1 MAKLDLVLESVR
13 DRYMINVLEEGTTEL
28 GALKTKRF
36 LTESTQRIKEIL
48 IQEGVMD
55 SVKAGVQNA
64 YLKAKPVMMQNVD
77 PRISKGVMGLGAL
90 AGAGA
95 IAGEYGDEIGAA
107 YDNVADKIN
116 TGINTYKVAGTFDP
130 NMSTYDK
137 LTTAADAGWHN
148 NHQAAADMK
157 RAIWDKQSNEYLNQV
172 PDNNPKT
179 VDPTL
184 LKAEADAR
192 ELMNPAVQSANT
204 ALNGLVDKNVT
215 QSNETV
221 ADLNKQSQVFAQPA
235 PVKVT
240 GLDYDKT
247 HAGGF
252 DNRVPKGYWD
262 KQSNEYLGIK

>member
-36 LTESTQRIKEIL
+36 LTENTQRIKEIL

-55 SVKAGVQNA
+55 GVKAGIQNA
-64 YLKAKPVMMQNVD
+64 YLKAKTTVD
-77 PRISKGVMGLGAL
+77 PRVSRGVMGLGAL

-107 YDNVADKIN
+107 YDNVADKVN
-116 TGINTYKVAGTFDP
+116 TAYNKFF
-130 NMSTYDK
+130 
-137 LTTAADAGWHN
+137 H
-148 NHQAAADMK
+148 
-157 RAIWDKQSNEYLNQV
+157 
-172 PDNNPKT
+172 
-179 VDPTL
+179 PT
-184 LKAEADAR
+184 
-192 ELMNPAVQSANT
+192 NSAVQSANT
-204 ALNGLVDKNVT
+204 ALDGLVDKDVT

-221 ADLNKQSQVFAQPA
+221 ADLNKHSQVFAQPA
-235 PVKVT
+235 TVKVT

-252 DNRVPKGYWD
+252 DNRLPKGYWD
-262 KQSNEYLGIK
+262 KH